1 MKTFGFAFESIF
13 FILITRWVG
22 EAYRKTSKDEKF
34 LRMLYRSF
42 AKTGCLITADGSED
56 DKINPEG
63 MPAYVVPPPVD
74 IDNPV
79 EITETPI
86 PDEVKDNPINV
97 LPDESDG
104 EDEELDGQV
113 EKSDGQEDEESGDEE
128 NKDPAE
134 DRNIFDLFFN

>member
-1 MKTFGFAFESIF
+1 MYCLQK
-13 FILITRWVG
+13 IT
-22 EAYRKTSKDEKF
+22 ENITSPFDA
-34 LRMLYRSF
+34 RVYVV
-42 AKTGCLITADGSED
+42 
-56 DKINPEG
+56 
-63 MPAYVVPPPVD
+63 AYVVPPPVD
-74 IDNPV
+74 IAIPV

-86 PDEVKDNPINV
+86 PDEVKDNPIDV

-134 DRNIFDLFFN
+134 ERNIFDIFFYQNLSDFSCEEHSSVKDLILNRILSLIRKNTEI